1 MRKSD
6 IKELGYILIHP
17 YDGFESLSYHKTGSP
32 ILSGII
38 IMCFFF
44 FTLFERHALSFRF
57 NFYSV
62 ENTNIFLV
70 FISTFVMVCMAVIA
84 NWALST
90 LWDGKAN
97 LKTIWIVFG
106 YALAPYV
113 AGMLAQTVL
122 SHVLTI
128 DEGTFI
134 SIMMTGCAIWSG
146 FILWFGML
154 QVQEFSI
161 GKNIACILGTVI
173 GMLLILFLSFLV
185 ILLFQELLAFIKSI
199 INELILRIFV

>member
-134 SIMMTGCAIWSG
+134 SIMMTGCA
-146 FILWFGML
+146 
-154 QVQEFSI
+154 
-161 GKNIACILGTVI
+161 
-173 GMLLILFLSFLV
+173 
-185 ILLFQELLAFIKSI
+185 
-199 INELILRIFV
+199 

>member
-146 FILWFGML
+146 LILWFGML

-161 GKNIACILGTVI
+161 GKNIACILGTLI

-185 ILLFQELLAFIKSI
+185 ILLFQELFAFIKSI